1 MVHPFSYQRL
11 WLVFTW
17 IGFSFIVTFL
27 NSRFYPDY
35 NNSTA
40 AITISILCLVNAA
53 YLFTRLIG
61 INKRVS
67 RIEFEQNKKEFHER
81 NRAEIDAMKRQIKF
95 QSAFQPNNKEE
106 HSDIKEFQDNVKSAE
121 GSWRSKKKRELNLF
135 EQEQYLIHRIH
146 HLNNINLSFSMLLS
160 IIFSL
165 MILNPF
171 FFSTKLVLVFI
182 AVLMSIL
189 GMLWRKSLL
198 SRKLESIQLSIY
210 PESIKAFIKQID
222 AF

>member
-1 MVHPFSYQRL
+1 MVLPFSYQRL
-11 WLVFTW
+11 FLILSW
-17 IGFSFIVTFL
+17 IGFSFMVIYL

-35 NNSTA
+35 NNSTS
-40 AITISILCLVNAA
+40 AITISIMCLVNAA

-106 HSDIKEFQDNVKSAE
+106 HSDIKEFHDNVKSAE
-121 GSWRSKKKRELNLF
+121 ETWRSKKKRELNLF
-135 EQEQYLIHRIH
+135 EQEQYLIYRIH
-146 HLNNINLSFSMLLS
+146 HLNNINLCFSMLLS

-182 AVLMSIL
+182 AVLMGIV
-189 GMLWRKSLL
+189 GMLWRKSLV
-198 SRKLESIQLSIY
+198 SRKLKSIQLSIY

-222 AF
+222 SF